1 MSFSLK
7 ILGCGSATPTSW
19 TNPSAQF
26 LNMEERYFLIDCGE
40 GTQAALRKNKVGFK
54 KIDNIFISHLHGDH
68 FFGLVGL
75 LSTLSLLDR
84 KKDLHV
90 YSPKGLKEIIVTQ
103 FRISKTYL
111 SYFVH
116 FHEIS
121 TKEPIVV
128 LDDKKLTVKAIPL
141 KHRIETYGFLFE
153 EKLKERKLN
162 IDAVQKLGVEVCDYR
177 NIKLGRDYEKDNGEV
192 IENSILTFDPPKPLS
207 YFYCSDTA
215 YEPKLAEWIK
225 DVNLLYHESTFI
237 EDNVELAHKTG
248 HSTAKQAALIAKE
261 AKVGNLLLGHFSAR
275 YKDRN
280 VFLEEAKPYFDKT
293 ELASES
299 KEIIFRN

>member
-1 MSFSLK
+1 
-7 ILGCGSATPTSW
+7 
-19 TNPSAQF
+19 
-26 LNMEERYFLIDCGE
+26 MEERYFLIDCGE
-40 GTQAALRKNKVGFK
+40 GTQATLRKNKIGFK

-121 TKEPIVV
+121 SIEPIVV

-141 KHRIETYGFLFE
+141 KHRIETYGYLFE

-162 IDAVQKLGVEVCDYR
+162 IEAVHKFGVEVCDYR
-177 NIKLGRDYEKDNGEV
+177 NIKLGKDYVSDNGDV
-192 IENSILTFDPPKPLS
+192 VENSILSLDPPKPLS
-207 YFYCSDTA
+207 YAYCSDTS
-215 YEPKLAEWIK
+215 YEPKIIDWIK
-225 DVNLLYHESTFI
+225 GIDLLYHESTFL
-237 EDNVELAHKTG
+237 EEHSELANKTG
-248 HSTAKQAALIAKE
+248 HSTAKEAALIAKE
-261 AKVGNLLLGHFSAR
+261 AGVDNLLLGHFSAR
-275 YKDRN
+275 YKNRD
-280 VFLEEAKPYFDKT
+280 VFLEEAKPYFNNT

-299 KEIIFRN
+299 KEISFKN

>member
-1 MSFSLK
+1 
-7 ILGCGSATPTSW
+7 
-19 TNPSAQF
+19 
-26 LNMEERYFLIDCGE
+26 MEERHFLIDCGE
-40 GTQAALRKNKVGFK
+40 GTQAALRKNKIRFK

-90 YSPKGLKEIIVTQ
+90 YSPKGLKEIIITQ

-121 TKEPIVV
+121 SKEPIVI

-141 KHRIETYGFLFE
+141 NHRIETYGFLFE

-162 IDAVQKLGVEVCDYR
+162 IELAKNLGIEICDYR
-177 NIKLGRDYEKDNGEV
+177 NLKLGKDYISDNGEV
-192 IENSILTFDPPKPLS
+192 VKNKLLTFDPPKPLS
-207 YFYCSDTA
+207 YAYCSDTA
-215 YEPKLAEWIK
+215 YEPKLIEWIEGI
-225 DVNLLYHESTFI
+225 NLLYHESTFI
-237 EDNVELAHKTG
+237 EEDSALAKKTG
-248 HSTAKQAALIAKE
+248 HSTAKQAALIANE
-261 AKVGNLLLGHFSAR
+261 ANVEKLLLGHFSAR
-275 YKDRN
+275 YKNRD
-280 VFLEEAKPYFDKT
+280 VFLEEAKPYFFNT
-293 ELASES
+293 ELSSES
-299 KEIIFRN
+299 KEITFTN

>member
-19 TNPSAQF
+19 TNPSSQF

-40 GTQAALRKNKVGFK
+40 GTQAELRKNKIGFK

-68 FFGLVGL
+68 FYGLIGL

-111 SYFVH
+111 SYFIH

-121 TKEPIVV
+121 SSEPIVV

-141 KHRIETYGFLFE
+141 KHRIEAYGYLFE

-162 IDAVQKLGVEVCDYR
+162 IDVVKKLGVEVCDYR
-177 NIKLGRDYEKDNGEV
+177 NLKLGKDYITDSGDV
-192 IENSILTFDPPKPLS
+192 IENDVLTLDPPKPLS
-207 YFYCSDTA
+207 YAYCSDTS
-215 YEPKLAEWIK
+215 YEPKISEWVKGI
-225 DVNLLYHESTFI
+225 DLLYHESTFL
-237 EDNVELAHKTG
+237 EEHSALAKKTG
-248 HSTAKQAALIAKE
+248 HSTAKEAALIAKQ
-261 AKVGNLLLGHFSAR
+261 AGVKNLLLGHFSAR
-275 YKDRN
+275 YKNRD
-280 VFLEEAKPYFDKT
+280 VFLQEAKNYFDKT
-293 ELASES
+293 ELSSES
-299 KEIIFRN
+299 KEIIFNN

>member
-1 MSFSLK
+1 
-7 ILGCGSATPTSW
+7 
-19 TNPSAQF
+19 
-26 LNMEERYFLIDCGE
+26 MEERYFLIDCGE
-40 GTQAALRKNKVGFK
+40 GTQSALRKNKVGFK

-68 FFGLVGL
+68 YFGLIGL

-103 FRISKTYL
+103 FRISKTHL

-121 TKEPIVV
+121 SKEPVVV

-141 KHRIETYGFLFE
+141 KHRIEAYGFLFE

-177 NIKLGRDYEKDNGEV
+177 NIKLGKDYEKDNGE
-192 IENSILTFDPPKPLS
+192 IIDNSVLTFDPPKALS
-207 YFYCSDTA
+207 YAYCSDTA
-215 YEPKLAEWIK
+215 YYPKIANWIK
-225 DVNLLYHESTFI
+225 GVNLLYHESTFI
-237 EDNVELAHKTG
+237 EENAELANKTG
-248 HSTAKQAALIAKE
+248 HSTAKQAALIAEKAE
-261 AKVGNLLLGHFSAR
+261 VGNLLLGHFSAR

-293 ELASES
+293 DLASES
-299 KEIIFRN
+299 KEISFKN

>member
-1 MSFSLK
+1 LSFTLK

-19 TNPSAQF
+19 TNPSSQF

-40 GTQAALRKNKVGFK
+40 GTQAALRKNKIGFK

-68 FFGLVGL
+68 FFGLIGL

-121 TKEPIVV
+121 TTQPVV
-128 LDDKKLTVKAIPL
+128 ILDDKKLTVKAIPL
-141 KHRIETYGFLFE
+141 KHRIETYGYLFE

-162 IDAVQKLGVEVCDYR
+162 IEAVTEIGVETCDYR
-177 NIKLGRDYEKDNGEV
+177 NIKLGKDYIKDNGDIV
-192 IENSILTFDPPKPLS
+192 KNSVLTFNPTKPLS
-207 YFYCSDTA
+207 YAYCSDTA
-215 YEPKLAEWIK
+215 YEPNIIEWIK
-225 DVNLLYHESTFI
+225 GVDLLYHESTFL
-237 EDNVELAHKTG
+237 EEHSELANKTG
-248 HSTAKQAALIAKE
+248 HSTAKQAAEIAEKAE
-261 AKVGNLLLGHFSAR
+261 VDNLLLGHFSAR
-275 YKDRN
+275 YKDRT
-280 VFLEEAKPYFDKT
+280 VFLEEAKPYFNKT
-293 ELASES
+293 QVASES
-299 KEIIFRN
+299 MEISFKN